1 MSSSRDATASLIRR
15 RLYAWNGR
23 DLDTLGRLFAPD
35 CTVESP
41 TAGGTVTGRAAVQ
54 AIDQAWFAGFPDV
67 VFATDDLFID
77 DNQVAWMLTARG
89 TDSGGFMGL
98 PPTGKAFELPMVVL
112 STMAGGAIVH
122 EHRIYDFTGML
133 VQIGLLKT
141 KAIGA
146 LPSSAAPQAT
156 PHGRLAPGDT
166 GLLGREA
173 IADLLA
179 VRHEAWIRRDAA
191 TVADLHAEDCIM
203 DTHLAGQVQG
213 REAVAR
219 VHDAWWTAFP
229 DSTYTSEQVIVDGSR
244 VAEMVTQS
252 GTDTGGFLGLPPTN
266 KPFKLPIVWLF
277 TLRGRAFVHVRPI
290 YDFTGLLVLIGLLKA
305 KPA

>member
-1 MSSSRDATASLIRR
+1 MSSSRDATAALIRR

-23 DLDTLGRLFAPD
+23 DLDTLGRLLAPD

-41 TAGGTVTGRAAVQ
+41 TAGGTVTGRAAVL

-67 VFATDDLFID
+67 VFAADDLFID
-77 DNQVAWMLTARG
+77 DDQVAWMLTARG

-112 STMAGGAIVH
+112 STMAGDAIVH
-122 EHRIYDFTGML
+122 ERRIYDFTGML

-146 LPSSAAPQAT
+146 LPSSAAPQGA

-166 GLLGREA
+166 GLIRREA

-179 VRHEAWIRRDAA
+179 VRHEAWIHRDAA

-219 VHDAWWTAFP
+219 VYDAWWTAFP
-229 DSTYTSEQVIVDGSR
+229 DSSYTSEQVIVDGSR

-277 TLRGRAFVHVRPI
+277 TLRGGAFVHVRPI